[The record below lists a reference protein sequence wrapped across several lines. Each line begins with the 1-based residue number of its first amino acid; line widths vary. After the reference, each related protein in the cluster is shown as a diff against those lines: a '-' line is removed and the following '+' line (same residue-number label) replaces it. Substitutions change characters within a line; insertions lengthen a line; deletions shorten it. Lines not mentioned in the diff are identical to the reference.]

1 MSRGS
6 LYEVVFGDIIIIITI
21 MITTIITWVIV
32 LPEGEEGAAA
42 GAAHGDRPGAAG
54 LHDSCDSLYDSLVTA
69 YLSLPSVAG
78 EDVEETEVAVE
89 QRPLTPETVL
99 L

>member
-1 MSRGS
+1 
-6 LYEVVFGDIIIIITI
+6 

-54 LHDSCDSLYDSLVTA
+54 LRDSCDSLYDSLVTA
-69 YLSLPSVAG
+69 YLVVSHQVIQQLALPRP
-78 EDVEETEVAVE
+78 AVN
-89 QRPLTPETVL
+89 TF
-99 L
+99 